1 MAEPR
6 YRYGGDSAIGAL
18 LLPERREIL
27 QEEQNQFIGYDDRG
41 QAIVQTLPAQYG
53 ESEVDFSY
61 SPIVRGA
68 RATGSFLNDIF
79 FGDANEQSEAA
90 GRAVSAVR
98 GVAGGLGDYASSQ
111 YEAGMAG
118 GTTYDPETRQITEFD
133 PTAVMVSGAP
143 AGIQAA
149 RNTPSNQVI
158 FGTMGS
164 KTANYTPDQ
173 RRVMDEL
180 ERQGM
185 DTENLFLHGTS
196 DDIRQPTSSRTGSR
210 DSGFIGK
217 GFYGATPEGSRISDS
232 YANTA
237 APRFRNEAGDYSEPN
252 VFPYITRRGNYRQ
265 YSLADKQALSKQAR
279 QDEFFGQ
286 DLAQKN
292 IDEGFIGAEVVDAD
306 GNIIERV
313 NYFPDTDTRSAL
325 NYDPT
330 DLYSGGGRKISNQP
344 EFIKSPETNASKSRE
359 TEIVM
364 SPTEFLDLS
373 DDLFERN
380 VSLDSERFIK
390 NQIEKGEPLE
400 TPFLNFDLDDKGVAT
415 VIGHEGR
422 HRARVLE
429 EMGIDEMPVRL
440 RSQGRNEIRWSE
452 QSDPNNYDRLDVPWP
467 KLLLPQNK
475 SSGSMVRFPVSDPL
489 SKPSPD
495 LEYEPVML
503 GDTLLYSGG
512 GRQGSAIAGG
522 SALRESFRIGDEGFD
537 PRFDNRAKE
546 QQRIADTELTY
557 EGSPI
562 VRPEV
567 SIFDYEGKPFRIT
580 MADRTKAGSRITGVE
595 GVDYD
600 LPVELQG
607 GQDFMFANP
616 AGREG
621 QVWAQDRGAT
631 SAFLN
636 SFMGL
641 DGKPIADEVLM
652 LPYRMAPSGGDFS
665 TMTGEVMVTHARN
678 AVSKRAKQQADKTIK
693 EFYPAWK
700 GIDNPES
707 IDQIR
712 EMTGDPRKSLLQV
725 MDRDLRN
732 EGGLGIGQARL
743 AVSDRAQYNAPDFN
757 LQNVGVANPYGDTRF
772 EVSGHRTYGQ
782 GLAGRPEG
790 ILREQDIN
798 VFELMPDLVSARGFD
813 SVDSLL
819 RADPA
824 TLAKEQYTLRRGTR
838 GGVITEDMLRDIE
851 SRRAQ

>member
-27 QEEQNQFIGYDDRG
+27 RDEQNQFIGYDDQG
-41 QAIVQTLPAQYG
+41 NAIVQTIPAEYG
-53 ESEVDFSY
+53 ESEVDISY

-68 RATGSFLNDIF
+68 KAAGLFLNDIF
-79 FGDANEQSEAA
+79 FGDANEQSQAA
-90 GRAVSAVR
+90 GRAVSAIR
-98 GVAGGLGDYASSQ
+98 GAVEGLGDYASGQ

-118 GTTYDPETRQITEFD
+118 GTTYDPATNQITEFD

-217 GFYGATPEGSRISDS
+217 GFYGATPEGSRIADS
-232 YANTA
+232 YAYTA

-252 VFPYITRRGNYRQ
+252 VFPYITRRGNYKQ

-325 NYDPT
+325 NYDTT
-330 DLYSGGGRKISNQP
+330 D
-344 EFIKSPETNASKSRE
+344 
-359 TEIVM
+359 
-364 SPTEFLDLS
+364 
-373 DDLFERN
+373 
-380 VSLDSERFIK
+380 
-390 NQIEKGEPLE
+390 
-400 TPFLNFDLDDKGVAT
+400 
-415 VIGHEGR
+415 
-422 HRARVLE
+422 
-429 EMGIDEMPVRL
+429 
-440 RSQGRNEIRWSE
+440 
-452 QSDPNNYDRLDVPWP
+452 
-467 KLLLPQNK
+467 
-475 SSGSMVRFPVSDPL
+475 
-489 SKPSPD
+489 
-495 LEYEPVML
+495 
-503 GDTLLYSGG
+503 LYSGG
-512 GRQGSAIAGG
+512 GRQGSVIAGG

-537 PRFDNRAKE
+537 PRFDNRSRE
-546 QQRIADTELTY
+546 QQRILDTELVY

-580 MADRTKAGSRITGVE
+580 MADRTKAGSRLTGVE

-636 SFMGL
+636 SFLGL
-641 DGKPIADEVLM
+641 DGKPIADEILM

-678 AVSKRAKQQADKTIK
+678 AVSKKAKRKADKTIK

-712 EMTGDPRKSLLQV
+712 EMTGDSRKSLLQV
-725 MDRDLRN
+725 MDRDLRD

-743 AVSDRAQYNAPDFN
+743 AVTDRAQYNAPDFN
-757 LQNVGVANPYGDTRF
+757 LQNVGIANPYGNSRF

-838 GGVITEDMLRDIE
+838 GGVITEEMLRDIE
-851 SRRAQ
+851 ARRAN

>member
-27 QEEQNQFIGYDDRG
+27 RDEQNQFIGYDDQG
-41 QAIVQTLPAQYG
+41 NAIVQTIPAEYG
-53 ESEVDFSY
+53 ESEVDISY

-68 RATGSFLNDIF
+68 KAAGLFLNDIF
-79 FGDANEQSEAA
+79 FGDANEQSQAA
-90 GRAVSAVR
+90 GRAVSAIR
-98 GVAGGLGDYASSQ
+98 GAIEGLGDYASGQ

-118 GTTYDPETRQITEFD
+118 GTIYDPETRQITEFD

-196 DDIRQPTSSRTGSR
+196 DDIRQPTSIKTSFR
-210 DSGFIGK
+210 DSGWLGE
-217 GFYGATPEGSRISDS
+217 GFYGATPEGSRISDY

-237 APRFRNEAGDYSEPN
+237 TPRFRNEAGDYSEPN
-252 VFPYITRRGNYRQ
+252 VFPYITRRGNYKQ
-265 YSLADKQALSKQAR
+265 YSLMDKAGMGIVAQMNPNYSKK
-279 QDEFFGQ
+279 
-286 DLAQKN
+286 LTQKN

-306 GNIIERV
+306 GNIVERV

-325 NYDPT
+325 NYDIT
-330 DLYSGGGRKISNQP
+330 D
-344 EFIKSPETNASKSRE
+344 
-359 TEIVM
+359 
-364 SPTEFLDLS
+364 
-373 DDLFERN
+373 
-380 VSLDSERFIK
+380 
-390 NQIEKGEPLE
+390 
-400 TPFLNFDLDDKGVAT
+400 
-415 VIGHEGR
+415 
-422 HRARVLE
+422 
-429 EMGIDEMPVRL
+429 
-440 RSQGRNEIRWSE
+440 
-452 QSDPNNYDRLDVPWP
+452 
-467 KLLLPQNK
+467 
-475 SSGSMVRFPVSDPL
+475 
-489 SKPSPD
+489 
-495 LEYEPVML
+495 
-503 GDTLLYSGG
+503 LYSGG
-512 GRQGSAIAGG
+512 GRQGSVIAGG

-537 PRFDNRAKE
+537 PRFDNRSRE
-546 QQRIADTELTY
+546 QQRILDTELVY

-580 MADRTKAGSRITGVE
+580 MADRTKAGSRLTGVE

-636 SFMGL
+636 SFLGL
-641 DGKPIADEVLM
+641 DGKPIADEILM

-678 AVSKRAKQQADKTIK
+678 AVSKKAKRKADKTIK

-725 MDRDLRN
+725 MDRDLRD

-743 AVSDRAQYNAPDFN
+743 AVTDRAQYNAPDFN
-757 LQNVGVANPYGDTRF
+757 LQNVGIANPYGNSRF

-838 GGVITEDMLRDIE
+838 GGVITEEMLRDIE
-851 SRRAQ
+851 ARRAQ

>member
-68 RATGSFLNDIF
+68 KATGSFLSDIF

-98 GVAGGLGDYASSQ
+98 GVVGGLGDYASSQ

-118 GTTYDPETRQITEFD
+118 GTIYDPETRQITEFD
-133 PTAVMVSGAP
+133 PALVMGGSGAGKSLP
-143 AGIQAA
+143 RSALDMSDAARMQRAQELGFDTERPLYHYTDKLENGGEFSRLAVSPDNVQTKLGRGIYTSPNNQYGDRYVRQQRELSGAYGENARAIPLYARGNLATDVDFDAAVRAARESLGIQGRRAPD
-149 RNTPSNQVI
+149 RETKLRLSNEV
-158 FGTMGS
+158 
-164 KTANYTPDQ
+164 
-173 RRVMDEL
+173 
-180 ERQGM
+180 
-185 DTENLFLHGTS
+185 
-196 DDIRQPTSSRTGSR
+196 
-210 DSGFIGK
+210 
-217 GFYGATPEGSRISDS
+217 
-232 YANTA
+232 
-237 APRFRNEAGDYSEPN
+237 RNEAQRLLKDQGFSGIQFMDEVMIFDPKDVRSVN
-252 VFPYITRRGNYRQ
+252 
-265 YSLADKQALSKQAR
+265 AR
-279 QDEFFGQ
+279 F
-286 DLAQKN
+286 
-292 IDEGFIGAEVVDAD
+292 
-306 GNIIERV
+306 
-313 NYFPDTDTRSAL
+313 
-325 NYDPT
+325 DP
-330 DLYSGGGRKISNQP
+330 Q
-344 EFIKSPETNASKSRE
+344 
-359 TEIVM
+359 M
-364 SPTEFLDLS
+364 SDS
-373 DDLFERN
+373 D
-380 VSLDSERFIK
+380 
-390 NQIEKGEPLE
+390 
-400 TPFLNFDLDDKGVAT
+400 
-415 VIGHEGR
+415 
-422 HRARVLE
+422 
-429 EMGIDEMPVRL
+429 M
-440 RSQGRNEIRWSE
+440 
-452 QSDPNNYDRLDVPWP
+452 
-467 KLLLPQNK
+467 
-475 SSGSMVRFPVSDPL
+475 
-489 SKPSPD
+489 
-495 LEYEPVML
+495 
-503 GDTLLYSGG
+503 LLYSGG
-512 GRQGSAIAGG
+512 GRQGAAIAGG

-537 PRFDNRAKE
+537 PRFDNRARE
-546 QQRIADTELTY
+546 QQRISDTELTY

-580 MADRTKAGSRITGVE
+580 MADRTKAGSRLTGVE

-678 AVSKRAKQQADKTIK
+678 AVSKKAKRQADKTIK

-725 MDRDLRN
+725 MDRDLRD

-757 LQNVGVANPYGDTRF
+757 LQNVGVANPYGDSRF

-838 GGVITEDMLRDIE
+838 GGVITEEMLRDIE
-851 SRRAQ
+851 ARRAN

>member
-27 QEEQNQFIGYDDRG
+27 RDEQNQFIGYDDQG
-41 QAIVQTLPAQYG
+41 NAIVQTIPAEYG
-53 ESEVDFSY
+53 ESEVDISY

-68 RATGSFLNDIF
+68 KAAGSFLNDIF
-79 FGDANEQSEAA
+79 FGDANEQSQAA
-90 GRAVSAVR
+90 GRAVSAIR
-98 GVAGGLGDYASSQ
+98 GAVEGLGDYASGQ

-118 GTTYDPETRQITEFD
+118 GTTYDPATNQITEFD

-173 RRVMDEL
+173 RRAMDEL

-217 GFYGATPEGSRISDS
+217 GFYGATPEGSRIADS
-232 YANTA
+232 YAYTA

-252 VFPYITRRGNYRQ
+252 VFPYITRRGNYKQ

-325 NYDPT
+325 NYDTT
-330 DLYSGGGRKISNQP
+330 D
-344 EFIKSPETNASKSRE
+344 
-359 TEIVM
+359 
-364 SPTEFLDLS
+364 
-373 DDLFERN
+373 
-380 VSLDSERFIK
+380 
-390 NQIEKGEPLE
+390 
-400 TPFLNFDLDDKGVAT
+400 
-415 VIGHEGR
+415 
-422 HRARVLE
+422 
-429 EMGIDEMPVRL
+429 
-440 RSQGRNEIRWSE
+440 
-452 QSDPNNYDRLDVPWP
+452 
-467 KLLLPQNK
+467 
-475 SSGSMVRFPVSDPL
+475 
-489 SKPSPD
+489 
-495 LEYEPVML
+495 
-503 GDTLLYSGG
+503 LYSGG
-512 GRQGSAIAGG
+512 GRQGSVIAGG

-537 PRFDNRAKE
+537 PRFDNRSRE
-546 QQRIADTELTY
+546 QQRILDTELVY

-580 MADRTKAGSRITGVE
+580 MADRTKAGSRLTGVE

-636 SFMGL
+636 SFLGL
-641 DGKPIADEVLM
+641 DGKPIADEILM

-678 AVSKRAKQQADKTIK
+678 AVSKKAKRKADKTIK

-712 EMTGDPRKSLLQV
+712 EMTGDSRKSLLQV
-725 MDRDLRN
+725 MDRDLRD

-743 AVSDRAQYNAPDFN
+743 AVTDRAQYNAPDFN
-757 LQNVGVANPYGDTRF
+757 LQNVGIANPYGNSRF

-851 SRRAQ
+851 ARRAQ

>member
-53 ESEVDFSY
+53 KSEVDLSY
-61 SPIVRGA
+61 SPIARGA
-68 RATGSFLNDIF
+68 DKTLSFLRDVF
-79 FGDANEQSEAA
+79 SGDPERVGSAA
-90 GRAVSAVR
+90 DRAETAIR
-98 GVAGGLGDYASSQ
+98 GIMGGLTDYASSQ

-118 GTTYDPETRQITEFD
+118 GTIYDPETRQITEFD

-173 RRVMDEL
+173 RRAMDEL

-196 DDIRQPTSSRTGSR
+196 DDVRQPTSSRTGSR
-210 DSGFIGK
+210 DSGFIGR

-232 YANTA
+232 YAYTA

-252 VFPYITRRGNYRQ
+252 VFPYITRRGNYKQ

-325 NYDPT
+325 NYDT
-330 DLYSGGGRKISNQP
+330 
-344 EFIKSPETNASKSRE
+344 T
-359 TEIVM
+359 T
-364 SPTEFLDLS
+364 
-373 DDLFERN
+373 
-380 VSLDSERFIK
+380 
-390 NQIEKGEPLE
+390 
-400 TPFLNFDLDDKGVAT
+400 
-415 VIGHEGR
+415 
-422 HRARVLE
+422 
-429 EMGIDEMPVRL
+429 
-440 RSQGRNEIRWSE
+440 
-452 QSDPNNYDRLDVPWP
+452 
-467 KLLLPQNK
+467 
-475 SSGSMVRFPVSDPL
+475 
-489 SKPSPD
+489 
-495 LEYEPVML
+495 
-503 GDTLLYSGG
+503 LYSGG
-512 GRQGSAIAGG
+512 GRQGTAIAGG

-537 PRFDNRAKE
+537 PRFDSRAKE
-546 QQRIADTELTY
+546 QQRILDTELTY

-757 LQNVGVANPYGDTRF
+757 LQNVGVANPYGDSRF

-838 GGVITEDMLRDIE
+838 GGVITEDILRDIE
-851 SRRAQ
+851 ARRAN

>member
-18 LLPERREIL
+18 LLPARREIL
-27 QEEQNQFIGYDDRG
+27 RDEQNQFIGYDDQG
-41 QAIVQTLPAQYG
+41 NAIIQTIPAKYG
-53 ESEVDFSY
+53 ESEVDISY

-68 RATGSFLNDIF
+68 KATGSFLNDIF
-79 FGDANEQSEAA
+79 FGDANEQSQAA
-90 GRAVSAVR
+90 GRAVSAIR
-98 GVAGGLGDYASSQ
+98 GAIEGLGDYASGQ

-118 GTTYDPETRQITEFD
+118 GTIYDPETRQITEFD

-185 DTENLFLHGTS
+185 DTKNLFLHGTS
-196 DDIRQPTSSRTGSR
+196 DDIRQPTSIKTSFR
-210 DSGFIGK
+210 DSGWLGE
-217 GFYGATPEGSRISDS
+217 GFYGATPEGSRISDY

-237 APRFRNEAGDYSEPN
+237 TPRFRNEAGDYSEPN
-252 VFPYITRRGNYRQ
+252 VFPYITRRGNYKQ
-265 YSLADKQALSKQAR
+265 YSLMDKAGMGIVAQMNPNYSKK
-279 QDEFFGQ
+279 
-286 DLAQKN
+286 LTQKN

-306 GNIIERV
+306 GNIVERV

-325 NYDPT
+325 NYDIT
-330 DLYSGGGRKISNQP
+330 D
-344 EFIKSPETNASKSRE
+344 
-359 TEIVM
+359 
-364 SPTEFLDLS
+364 
-373 DDLFERN
+373 
-380 VSLDSERFIK
+380 
-390 NQIEKGEPLE
+390 
-400 TPFLNFDLDDKGVAT
+400 
-415 VIGHEGR
+415 
-422 HRARVLE
+422 
-429 EMGIDEMPVRL
+429 
-440 RSQGRNEIRWSE
+440 
-452 QSDPNNYDRLDVPWP
+452 
-467 KLLLPQNK
+467 
-475 SSGSMVRFPVSDPL
+475 
-489 SKPSPD
+489 
-495 LEYEPVML
+495 
-503 GDTLLYSGG
+503 LYSGG
-512 GRQGSAIAGG
+512 GRQGSVIAGG

-537 PRFDNRAKE
+537 PRFDDRSRE
-546 QQRIADTELTY
+546 QQRILDTELVY

-580 MADRTKAGSRITGVE
+580 MADRTKAGSRLTGVE

-636 SFMGL
+636 SFLGL
-641 DGKPIADEVLM
+641 DGKPIADEILM

-678 AVSKRAKQQADKTIK
+678 AVSKKAKRKADKTIK

-712 EMTGDPRKSLLQV
+712 EMTGDLRKSLLQV
-725 MDRDLRN
+725 MDRDLRD

-743 AVSDRAQYNAPDFN
+743 AVTDRAQYNAPDFN
-757 LQNVGVANPYGDTRF
+757 LQNVGIANPYGNSRF

-838 GGVITEDMLRDIE
+838 GGVITEEMLRDIE
-851 SRRAQ
+851 ARRAQ

>member
-68 RATGSFLNDIF
+68 KATGSFLSDIF

-98 GVAGGLGDYASSQ
+98 GVVGGLGDYASSQ

-118 GTTYDPETRQITEFD
+118 GTIYDPETRQITEFD
-133 PTAVMVSGAP
+133 PALVMGGSGAGKSLP
-143 AGIQAA
+143 RSALDMSDAARMQRAQELGFDTERPLYHYTDKLENGGEFSRLAVSPDNVQTKLGRGIYTSPNNQYGDRYVRQQRELSGAYGENARAIPLYARGNLATDVDFDAAVRAARESLGIQGRRAPD
-149 RNTPSNQVI
+149 RETKLRLSNEV
-158 FGTMGS
+158 
-164 KTANYTPDQ
+164 
-173 RRVMDEL
+173 
-180 ERQGM
+180 
-185 DTENLFLHGTS
+185 
-196 DDIRQPTSSRTGSR
+196 
-210 DSGFIGK
+210 
-217 GFYGATPEGSRISDS
+217 
-232 YANTA
+232 
-237 APRFRNEAGDYSEPN
+237 RNEAQRLLKDQGFSGIQFMDEVMIFGPKDVRSVN
-252 VFPYITRRGNYRQ
+252 
-265 YSLADKQALSKQAR
+265 AR
-279 QDEFFGQ
+279 F
-286 DLAQKN
+286 
-292 IDEGFIGAEVVDAD
+292 
-306 GNIIERV
+306 
-313 NYFPDTDTRSAL
+313 
-325 NYDPT
+325 DP
-330 DLYSGGGRKISNQP
+330 Q
-344 EFIKSPETNASKSRE
+344 
-359 TEIVM
+359 M
-364 SPTEFLDLS
+364 SDS
-373 DDLFERN
+373 D
-380 VSLDSERFIK
+380 
-390 NQIEKGEPLE
+390 
-400 TPFLNFDLDDKGVAT
+400 
-415 VIGHEGR
+415 
-422 HRARVLE
+422 
-429 EMGIDEMPVRL
+429 M
-440 RSQGRNEIRWSE
+440 
-452 QSDPNNYDRLDVPWP
+452 
-467 KLLLPQNK
+467 
-475 SSGSMVRFPVSDPL
+475 
-489 SKPSPD
+489 
-495 LEYEPVML
+495 
-503 GDTLLYSGG
+503 LLYSGG
-512 GRQGSAIAGG
+512 GRQGTAIAGG

-537 PRFDNRAKE
+537 PRFDNRARE
-546 QQRIADTELTY
+546 QQRISDTELTY

-580 MADRTKAGSRITGVE
+580 MADRTKAGSRLTGVE

-678 AVSKRAKQQADKTIK
+678 AVSKKAKRQADKTIK

-725 MDRDLRN
+725 MDRDLRD

-757 LQNVGVANPYGDTRF
+757 LQNVGVANPYGDSRF

-838 GGVITEDMLRDIE
+838 GGVITEEMLRDIE
-851 SRRAQ
+851 ARRAN

>member
-68 RATGSFLNDIF
+68 KATGSFLSDIF

-98 GVAGGLGDYASSQ
+98 GVVGGLGDYASSQ

-118 GTTYDPETRQITEFD
+118 GTIYDPETRQITEFD
-133 PTAVMVSGAP
+133 PALVMGGSGAGKSLP
-143 AGIQAA
+143 RSALDMSDAARMQRAQELGFDTERPLYHYTDKLENGGEFSRLAVSPDNVQTKLGRGIYTSPNNQYGDRYVRQQRELSGAYGENARAIPLYARGNLATDVDFDAAVRAARESLGIQGRRAPD
-149 RNTPSNQVI
+149 RETKLRLSNEV
-158 FGTMGS
+158 
-164 KTANYTPDQ
+164 
-173 RRVMDEL
+173 
-180 ERQGM
+180 
-185 DTENLFLHGTS
+185 
-196 DDIRQPTSSRTGSR
+196 
-210 DSGFIGK
+210 
-217 GFYGATPEGSRISDS
+217 
-232 YANTA
+232 
-237 APRFRNEAGDYSEPN
+237 RNEAQRLLKDQGFSGIQFMDEVMIFGPKDVRSVN
-252 VFPYITRRGNYRQ
+252 
-265 YSLADKQALSKQAR
+265 AR
-279 QDEFFGQ
+279 F
-286 DLAQKN
+286 
-292 IDEGFIGAEVVDAD
+292 
-306 GNIIERV
+306 
-313 NYFPDTDTRSAL
+313 
-325 NYDPT
+325 DP
-330 DLYSGGGRKISNQP
+330 Q
-344 EFIKSPETNASKSRE
+344 
-359 TEIVM
+359 M
-364 SPTEFLDLS
+364 SDS
-373 DDLFERN
+373 D
-380 VSLDSERFIK
+380 
-390 NQIEKGEPLE
+390 
-400 TPFLNFDLDDKGVAT
+400 
-415 VIGHEGR
+415 
-422 HRARVLE
+422 
-429 EMGIDEMPVRL
+429 M
-440 RSQGRNEIRWSE
+440 
-452 QSDPNNYDRLDVPWP
+452 
-467 KLLLPQNK
+467 
-475 SSGSMVRFPVSDPL
+475 
-489 SKPSPD
+489 
-495 LEYEPVML
+495 
-503 GDTLLYSGG
+503 LLYSGG
-512 GRQGSAIAGG
+512 GRQGAAIAGG

-537 PRFDNRAKE
+537 PRFDNRARE
-546 QQRIADTELTY
+546 QQRISDTELTY

-580 MADRTKAGSRITGVE
+580 MADRTKAGSRLTGVE

-678 AVSKRAKQQADKTIK
+678 AVSKKAKRQADKTIK

-725 MDRDLRN
+725 MDRDLRD

-757 LQNVGVANPYGDTRF
+757 LQNVGVANPYGDSRF

-838 GGVITEDMLRDIE
+838 GGVITEEMLRDIE
-851 SRRAQ
+851 ARRAN

>member
-1 MAEPR
+1 MAERRPSAGSSAINQMAEKN
-6 YRYGGDSAIGAL
+6 YKYGGDSTLGGL
-18 LLPERREIL
+18 LLPFRREIL
-27 QEEQNQFIGYDDRG
+27 SEEESQIVDFDDSG
-41 QAIVQTLPAQYG
+41 QAIVETIPAQYG
-53 ESEVDFSY
+53 ETEIDSSY
-61 SPIVRGA
+61 SPAFRGA
-68 RATGSFLNDIF
+68 RSAGSFLNDIF
-79 FGDANEQSEAA
+79 FGDANEQSQAA
-90 GRAVSAVR
+90 GKAVSAIR
-98 GVAGGLGDYASSQ
+98 GVVKAVPQMIDEQMRAAGSDGRY
-111 YEAGMAG
+111 
-118 GTTYDPETRQITEFD
+118 YDPETRRIVEFD
-133 PTAVMVSGAP
+133 PTLVMGGSGAGMK
-143 AGIQAA
+143 AV

-158 FGTMGS
+158 LGTMGS

-173 RRVMDEL
+173 RKSMDEL

-196 DDIRQPTSSRTGSR
+196 DDIRQPTSSKTGAR
-210 DSGFIGK
+210 DSGFIGE
-217 GFYGATPEGSRISDS
+217 GFYGATPEGSRISDF

-237 APRFRNEAGDYSEPN
+237 APRFRNEAGDYSDPN
-252 VFPYITRRGNYRQ
+252 VFPYITRRGNYKQ
-265 YSLADKQALSKQAR
+265 YSLMDKAGMGIVAQKNPEYSQNLT
-279 QDEFFGQ
+279 
-286 DLAQKN
+286 QKN
-292 IDEGFIGAEVVDAD
+292 IDEGFIGAEVIDAD
-306 GNIIERV
+306 GSIIERV

-325 NYDPT
+325 NYDTT
-330 DLYSGGGRKISNQP
+330 D
-344 EFIKSPETNASKSRE
+344 
-359 TEIVM
+359 
-364 SPTEFLDLS
+364 
-373 DDLFERN
+373 
-380 VSLDSERFIK
+380 
-390 NQIEKGEPLE
+390 
-400 TPFLNFDLDDKGVAT
+400 
-415 VIGHEGR
+415 
-422 HRARVLE
+422 
-429 EMGIDEMPVRL
+429 
-440 RSQGRNEIRWSE
+440 
-452 QSDPNNYDRLDVPWP
+452 
-467 KLLLPQNK
+467 
-475 SSGSMVRFPVSDPL
+475 
-489 SKPSPD
+489 
-495 LEYEPVML
+495 
-503 GDTLLYSGG
+503 LYSGG

-522 SALRESFRIGDEGFD
+522 SALRETFRIGDEGFD
-537 PRFDNRAKE
+537 PRFDSRAKE
-546 QQRIADTELTY
+546 QQRISDTELTY

-562 VRPEV
+562 ARPEV

-580 MADRTKAGSRITGVE
+580 MADRTKAGSRITGAE
-595 GVDYD
+595 GVNYD

-607 GQDFMFANP
+607 GQDFMFSNP

-678 AVSKRAKQQADKTIK
+678 AVSRKAKSQADKTIK
-693 EFYPAWK
+693 EFYPTWK

-757 LQNVGVANPYGDTRF
+757 LQNVGIANPYGDSRF

-819 RADPA
+819 RADPS

-838 GGVITEDMLRDIE
+838 GGVITEEMLKDIQA
-851 SRRAQ
+851 RRAN

>member
-68 RATGSFLNDIF
+68 KATGSFLSDIF

-98 GVAGGLGDYASSQ
+98 GVVGGLGDYASSQ

-118 GTTYDPETRQITEFD
+118 GTIYDPETRQITEFD
-133 PTAVMVSGAP
+133 PALVMGGSGAGKSLP
-143 AGIQAA
+143 RSALDMSDAARMQRAQELGFDTERPLYHYTDKLEDGNEFSRLAVSPDNVQTKLGRGIYTSPDNQYGDRYVRQQRELSGAYGENARAIPLYARGNLATDVDFDDAVRAARESLGIQGL
-149 RNTPSNQVI
+149 RVPDRETKLRLSNEV
-158 FGTMGS
+158 
-164 KTANYTPDQ
+164 
-173 RRVMDEL
+173 
-180 ERQGM
+180 
-185 DTENLFLHGTS
+185 
-196 DDIRQPTSSRTGSR
+196 
-210 DSGFIGK
+210 
-217 GFYGATPEGSRISDS
+217 
-232 YANTA
+232 
-237 APRFRNEAGDYSEPN
+237 RNEAQ
-252 VFPYITRRGNYRQ
+252 R
-265 YSLADKQALSKQAR
+265 LL
-279 QDEFFGQ
+279 
-286 DLAQKN
+286 
-292 IDEGFIGAEVVDAD
+292 
-306 GNIIERV
+306 
-313 NYFPDTDTRSAL
+313 
-325 NYDPT
+325 
-330 DLYSGGGRKISNQP
+330 
-344 EFIKSPETNASKSRE
+344 
-359 TEIVM
+359 
-364 SPTEFLDLS
+364 
-373 DDLFERN
+373 
-380 VSLDSERFIK
+380 K
-390 NQIEKGEPLE
+390 NQGFSGIQFMDEVMI
-400 TPFLNFDLDDKGVAT
+400 FDPKDVRS
-415 VIGHEGR
+415 VN
-422 HRARVLE
+422 ARFDPA
-429 EMGIDEMPVRL
+429 M
-440 RSQGRNEIRWSE
+440 
-452 QSDPNNYDRLDVPWP
+452 SD
-467 KLLLPQNK
+467 
-475 SSGSMVRFPVSDPL
+475 SD
-489 SKPSPD
+489 
-495 LEYEPVML
+495 M
-503 GDTLLYSGG
+503 LLYSGG
-512 GRQGSAIAGG
+512 GRQGTAIAGG

-537 PRFDNRAKE
+537 PRFDSRAKE
-546 QQRIADTELTY
+546 QQRILNTELTY

-678 AVSKRAKQQADKTIK
+678 AVSKKAKQQADKTIK

-757 LQNVGVANPYGDTRF
+757 LQNIGIANPYGDSRF

-851 SRRAQ
+851 ARRAN

>member
-18 LLPERREIL
+18 LLPARREIL
-27 QEEQNQFIGYDDRG
+27 RDEQNQFIGYDDQG
-41 QAIVQTLPAQYG
+41 NAIIQTIPAKYG
-53 ESEVDFSY
+53 ESEVDISY

-68 RATGSFLNDIF
+68 KATGSFLNDIF
-79 FGDANEQSEAA
+79 FGDANEQSQAA
-90 GRAVSAVR
+90 GRAVSAIR
-98 GVAGGLGDYASSQ
+98 GAVEGLGDYASSQ

-118 GTTYDPETRQITEFD
+118 GTIYDPETRQITEFD

-185 DTENLFLHGTS
+185 DTKNLFLHGTS
-196 DDIRQPTSSRTGSR
+196 DDIRQPTSIKTSFR
-210 DSGFIGK
+210 DSGWLGE
-217 GFYGATPEGSRISDS
+217 GFYGATPEGSRISDY

-237 APRFRNEAGDYSEPN
+237 TPRFRNEAGDYSEPN
-252 VFPYITRRGNYRQ
+252 VFPYITRRGNYKQ
-265 YSLADKQALSKQAR
+265 YSLMDKAGMGIVAQMNPNYSKK
-279 QDEFFGQ
+279 
-286 DLAQKN
+286 LTQKN

-306 GNIIERV
+306 GNIVERV

-325 NYDPT
+325 NYDIT
-330 DLYSGGGRKISNQP
+330 D
-344 EFIKSPETNASKSRE
+344 
-359 TEIVM
+359 
-364 SPTEFLDLS
+364 
-373 DDLFERN
+373 
-380 VSLDSERFIK
+380 
-390 NQIEKGEPLE
+390 
-400 TPFLNFDLDDKGVAT
+400 
-415 VIGHEGR
+415 
-422 HRARVLE
+422 
-429 EMGIDEMPVRL
+429 
-440 RSQGRNEIRWSE
+440 
-452 QSDPNNYDRLDVPWP
+452 
-467 KLLLPQNK
+467 
-475 SSGSMVRFPVSDPL
+475 
-489 SKPSPD
+489 
-495 LEYEPVML
+495 
-503 GDTLLYSGG
+503 LYSGG
-512 GRQGSAIAGG
+512 GRQGSVIAGG

-537 PRFDNRAKE
+537 PRFDDRSRE
-546 QQRIADTELTY
+546 QQRILDTELVY

-580 MADRTKAGSRITGVE
+580 MADRTKAGSRLTGVE

-636 SFMGL
+636 SFLGL
-641 DGKPIADEVLM
+641 DGKPIADEILM

-678 AVSKRAKQQADKTIK
+678 AVSKKEKRKADKTIK

-725 MDRDLRN
+725 MDRDLRD

-743 AVSDRAQYNAPDFN
+743 AVTDRAQYNAPDFN
-757 LQNVGVANPYGDTRF
+757 LQNVGIANPYGNSRF

-838 GGVITEDMLRDIE
+838 GGVITEEMLRDIE
-851 SRRAQ
+851 ARRAQ

>member
-27 QEEQNQFIGYDDRG
+27 RDEQNQFIGYDDQG
-41 QAIVQTLPAQYG
+41 NAIVQTIPAEYG
-53 ESEVDFSY
+53 ESEVDLSY
-61 SPIVRGA
+61 SPIARGA
-68 RATGSFLNDIF
+68 DKTLSFLRDVF
-79 FGDANEQSEAA
+79 SGDPERVGSAA
-90 GRAVSAVR
+90 DRAETAIR
-98 GVAGGLGDYASSQ
+98 GVMGGLKDYASSQ

-118 GTTYDPETRQITEFD
+118 GTIYDPETRQITEFD

-217 GFYGATPEGSRISDS
+217 GFYGATPEGSRISDF

-252 VFPYITRRGNYRQ
+252 VFPYITRRGNYKQ

-286 DLAQKN
+286 DLAKKN

-306 GNIIERV
+306 GNIVERV

-325 NYDPT
+325 NYDT
-330 DLYSGGGRKISNQP
+330 
-344 EFIKSPETNASKSRE
+344 T
-359 TEIVM
+359 T
-364 SPTEFLDLS
+364 
-373 DDLFERN
+373 
-380 VSLDSERFIK
+380 
-390 NQIEKGEPLE
+390 
-400 TPFLNFDLDDKGVAT
+400 
-415 VIGHEGR
+415 
-422 HRARVLE
+422 
-429 EMGIDEMPVRL
+429 
-440 RSQGRNEIRWSE
+440 
-452 QSDPNNYDRLDVPWP
+452 
-467 KLLLPQNK
+467 
-475 SSGSMVRFPVSDPL
+475 
-489 SKPSPD
+489 
-495 LEYEPVML
+495 
-503 GDTLLYSGG
+503 LYSGG
-512 GRQGSAIAGG
+512 GRQGTAIAGG

-537 PRFDNRAKE
+537 SRFDSRAKE
-546 QQRIADTELTY
+546 QQRILDTELTY

-580 MADRTKAGSRITGVE
+580 MADRTKAGSRLTGVE

-678 AVSKRAKQQADKTIK
+678 AVSKKAKRQADKTIR

-725 MDRDLRN
+725 MDRDLRD

-743 AVSDRAQYNAPDFN
+743 AVTDRAQYNAPDFN
-757 LQNVGVANPYGDTRF
+757 LQNVGVANPYGDSRF

-838 GGVITEDMLRDIE
+838 GGVITEEMLRDIE
-851 SRRAQ
+851 ARRAN

>member
-27 QEEQNQFIGYDDRG
+27 RDEQNQFIGYDDQG
-41 QAIVQTLPAQYG
+41 NAIVQTIPAEYG
-53 ESEVDFSY
+53 ESEVDISY

-68 RATGSFLNDIF
+68 KAAGSFLNDIF
-79 FGDANEQSEAA
+79 FGDANEQSQAA
-90 GRAVSAVR
+90 GRAVSAIR
-98 GVAGGLGDYASSQ
+98 GAVEGLGDYASSQ

-118 GTTYDPETRQITEFD
+118 GTIYDPETRQITEFD

-185 DTENLFLHGTS
+185 DTKNLFLHGTS
-196 DDIRQPTSSRTGSR
+196 DDIRQPTSIKTSYR
-210 DSGFIGK
+210 DSGWLGE
-217 GFYGATPEGSRISDS
+217 GFYGATPEGSRISDY

-237 APRFRNEAGDYSEPN
+237 TPRFRNEAGDYSEPN
-252 VFPYITRRGNYRQ
+252 VFPYITRRGNYKQ
-265 YSLADKQALSKQAR
+265 YSLMDKAGMGIVAQMNPNYSKK
-279 QDEFFGQ
+279 
-286 DLAQKN
+286 LTQKN

-306 GNIIERV
+306 GSIVERV

-325 NYDPT
+325 NYDIT
-330 DLYSGGGRKISNQP
+330 D
-344 EFIKSPETNASKSRE
+344 
-359 TEIVM
+359 
-364 SPTEFLDLS
+364 
-373 DDLFERN
+373 
-380 VSLDSERFIK
+380 
-390 NQIEKGEPLE
+390 
-400 TPFLNFDLDDKGVAT
+400 
-415 VIGHEGR
+415 
-422 HRARVLE
+422 
-429 EMGIDEMPVRL
+429 
-440 RSQGRNEIRWSE
+440 
-452 QSDPNNYDRLDVPWP
+452 
-467 KLLLPQNK
+467 
-475 SSGSMVRFPVSDPL
+475 
-489 SKPSPD
+489 
-495 LEYEPVML
+495 
-503 GDTLLYSGG
+503 LYSGG
-512 GRQGSAIAGG
+512 GRQGSVIAGG

-537 PRFDNRAKE
+537 PRFDNRSRE
-546 QQRIADTELTY
+546 QQRILDTELVY

-580 MADRTKAGSRITGVE
+580 MADRTKAGSRLTGVE

-636 SFMGL
+636 SFLGL
-641 DGKPIADEVLM
+641 DGKPIADEILM

-678 AVSKRAKQQADKTIK
+678 AVSKKAKRKADKTIK

-712 EMTGDPRKSLLQV
+712 EMTGDSRKSLLQV
-725 MDRDLRN
+725 MDRDLRD

-743 AVSDRAQYNAPDFN
+743 AVTDRAQYNAPDFN
-757 LQNVGVANPYGDTRF
+757 LQNVGIANPYGNSRF

-851 SRRAQ
+851 ARRAQ

>member
-27 QEEQNQFIGYDDRG
+27 RDEQNQFIGYDDQG
-41 QAIVQTLPAQYG
+41 NAIVQTIPAEYG
-53 ESEVDFSY
+53 ESEVDISY

-68 RATGSFLNDIF
+68 KAAGSFLNDIF
-79 FGDANEQSEAA
+79 FGDANEQSQAA
-90 GRAVSAVR
+90 GRAVSAIR
-98 GVAGGLGDYASSQ
+98 GAVEGLGDYASGQ

-118 GTTYDPETRQITEFD
+118 GTTYDPATNQITEFD

-173 RRVMDEL
+173 RRAMDEL

-217 GFYGATPEGSRISDS
+217 GFYGATPEGSRIADS
-232 YANTA
+232 YAYTA

-252 VFPYITRRGNYRQ
+252 VFPYITRRGNYKQ

-325 NYDPT
+325 NYDTT
-330 DLYSGGGRKISNQP
+330 D
-344 EFIKSPETNASKSRE
+344 
-359 TEIVM
+359 
-364 SPTEFLDLS
+364 
-373 DDLFERN
+373 
-380 VSLDSERFIK
+380 
-390 NQIEKGEPLE
+390 
-400 TPFLNFDLDDKGVAT
+400 
-415 VIGHEGR
+415 
-422 HRARVLE
+422 
-429 EMGIDEMPVRL
+429 
-440 RSQGRNEIRWSE
+440 
-452 QSDPNNYDRLDVPWP
+452 
-467 KLLLPQNK
+467 
-475 SSGSMVRFPVSDPL
+475 
-489 SKPSPD
+489 
-495 LEYEPVML
+495 
-503 GDTLLYSGG
+503 LYSGG
-512 GRQGSAIAGG
+512 GRQGSVIAGG

-537 PRFDNRAKE
+537 PRFDNRSRE
-546 QQRIADTELTY
+546 QQRILDTELVY

-580 MADRTKAGSRITGVE
+580 MADRTKAGSRLTGVE

-636 SFMGL
+636 SFLGL
-641 DGKPIADEVLM
+641 DGKPIADEILM

-678 AVSKRAKQQADKTIK
+678 AVSKKAKRKADKTIK

-725 MDRDLRN
+725 MDRDLRD

-743 AVSDRAQYNAPDFN
+743 AVTDRAQYNAPDFN
-757 LQNVGVANPYGDTRF
+757 LQNVGIANPYGNSRF

-838 GGVITEDMLRDIE
+838 GGVITEEMLRDIE
-851 SRRAQ
+851 ARRAN

>member
-1 MAEPR
+1 MAERRPSAGSSALNEALKNLASERYSLQGRTQVAPR
-6 YRYGGDSAIGAL
+6 VQTVQPSRPSFRSALSNIMRDAIDATGIEGGYRRGLLNAASGVDSAI
-18 LLPERREIL
+18 
-27 QEEQNQFIGYDDRG
+27 
-41 QAIVQTLPAQYG
+41 
-53 ESEVDFSY
+53 DFA
-61 SPIVRGA
+61 PIV
-68 RATGSFLNDIF
+68 
-79 FGDANEQSEAA
+79 GDALGLEDAA
-90 GRAVSAVR
+90 KSYNQ
-98 GVAGGLGDYASSQ
+98 GD
-111 YEAGMAG
+111 
-118 GTTYDPETRQITEFD
+118 
-133 PTAVMVSGAP
+133 MV
-143 AGIQAA
+143 
-149 RNTPSNQVI
+149 
-158 FGTMGS
+158 
-164 KTANYTPDQ
+164 
-173 RRVMDEL
+173 
-180 ERQGM
+180 
-185 DTENLFLHGTS
+185 GTS
-196 DDIRQPTSSRTGSR
+196 INMMGVVPI
-210 DSGFIGK
+210 IG
-217 GFYGATPEGSRISDS
+217 D
-232 YANTA
+232 
-237 APRFRNEAGDYSEPN
+237 AG
-252 VFPYITRRGNYRQ
+252 V
-265 YSLADKQALSKQAR
+265 KLSKRA
-279 QDEFFGQ
+279 
-286 DLAQKN
+286 
-292 IDEGFIGAEVVDAD
+292 
-306 GNIIERV
+306 
-313 NYFPDTDTRSAL
+313 RSAL
-325 NYDPT
+325 RVRPPSDNITNVRNANFQYPKTIGDET
-330 DLYSGGGRKISNQP
+330 VNINSITGNLRVDQQEQNRINRLADQIS
-344 EFIKSPETNASKSRE
+344 SPEGYISRI
-359 TEIVM
+359 IV
-364 SPTEFLDLS
+364 DQNN
-373 DDLFERN
+373 N
-380 VSLDSERFIK
+380 V
-390 NQIEKGEPLE
+390 IEGQHRLE
-400 TPFLNFDLDDKGVAT
+400 ALRQLGVKE
-415 VIGHEGR
+415 VPVYKI
-422 HRARVLE
+422 E
-429 EMGIDEMPVRL
+429 ELADTMPVRKMEEAINTVGNIHSDHVNQIMQYAL
-440 RSQGRNEIRWSE
+440 DNIAEEGVQGARNFDFGNF
-452 QSDPNNYDRLDVPWP
+452 QKYYDAALNAVED
-467 KLLLPQNK
+467 
-475 SSGSMVRFPVSDPL
+475 GAID
-489 SKPSPD
+489 
-495 LEYEPVML
+495 
-503 GDTLLYSGG
+503 LYSGG

-522 SALRESFRIGDEGFD
+522 SALRETFRIGDEGFD
-537 PRFDNRAKE
+537 PRFDSRAKE
-546 QQRIADTELTY
+546 QQRILDTELTY

-580 MADRTKAGSRITGVE
+580 MADRTKAGSRLTGVE

-678 AVSKRAKQQADKTIK
+678 AVSKKAKRKADKTIK

-725 MDRDLRN
+725 MDRDLRD

-757 LQNVGVANPYGDTRF
+757 LQNVGVANPYGDSRF

-838 GGVITEDMLRDIE
+838 GGVITEEMLRDIE
-851 SRRAQ
+851 ARRAN

>member
-68 RATGSFLNDIF
+68 KATGSFLNDIF

-98 GVAGGLGDYASSQ
+98 GVVGGLGDYASSQ

-118 GTTYDPETRQITEFD
+118 GTIYDPETRQITEFD

-173 RRVMDEL
+173 RRVMDKL

-217 GFYGATPEGSRISDS
+217 GFYGATPEGSRISDF

-252 VFPYITRRGNYRQ
+252 VFPYITKRGNYKQ
-265 YSLADKQALSKQAR
+265 YSLMDKAGMGIVAQRNPEYSQNLT
-279 QDEFFGQ
+279 
-286 DLAQKN
+286 QKN

-306 GNIIERV
+306 GSIIERV

-325 NYDPT
+325 NYDTT
-330 DLYSGGGRKISNQP
+330 DLYSGGGR
-344 EFIKSPETNASKSRE
+344 
-359 TEIVM
+359 
-364 SPTEFLDLS
+364 
-373 DDLFERN
+373 
-380 VSLDSERFIK
+380 
-390 NQIEKGEPLE
+390 
-400 TPFLNFDLDDKGVAT
+400 
-415 VIGHEGR
+415 
-422 HRARVLE
+422 
-429 EMGIDEMPVRL
+429 
-440 RSQGRNEIRWSE
+440 QG
-452 QSDPNNYDRLDVPWP
+452 
-467 KLLLPQNK
+467 
-475 SSGSMVRFPVSDPL
+475 
-489 SKPSPD
+489 
-495 LEYEPVML
+495 
-503 GDTLLYSGG
+503 T
-512 GRQGSAIAGG
+512 AIAGG

-537 PRFDNRAKE
+537 SRFDSRAKE
-546 QQRIADTELTY
+546 QQRILDTELTY

-693 EFYPAWK
+693 EFYPTWK

-707 IDQIR
+707 IDQIK

-757 LQNVGVANPYGDTRF
+757 LQNVGIANPYGDSRF

-838 GGVITEDMLRDIE
+838 GGVITEEMLRDIE
-851 SRRAQ
+851 ARRAN

>member
-27 QEEQNQFIGYDDRG
+27 RDEQNQFIGYDDQG
-41 QAIVQTLPAQYG
+41 NAIVETIPAQYG
-53 ESEVDFSY
+53 ESEVDLSY
-61 SPIVRGA
+61 SPIARGA
-68 RATGSFLNDIF
+68 DKTLSFLRDVF
-79 FGDANEQSEAA
+79 SGDPERVGSAA
-90 GRAVSAVR
+90 DKAETAIR
-98 GVAGGLGDYASSQ
+98 GIMGGLTDYASSQ

-118 GTTYDPETRQITEFD
+118 GTIYDPETRQITEFD

-217 GFYGATPEGSRISDS
+217 GFYGATPEGSRISDF

-252 VFPYITRRGNYRQ
+252 VFPYITRRGNYKQ

-286 DLAQKN
+286 DLAKKN

-325 NYDPT
+325 NYDT
-330 DLYSGGGRKISNQP
+330 
-344 EFIKSPETNASKSRE
+344 T
-359 TEIVM
+359 T
-364 SPTEFLDLS
+364 
-373 DDLFERN
+373 
-380 VSLDSERFIK
+380 
-390 NQIEKGEPLE
+390 
-400 TPFLNFDLDDKGVAT
+400 
-415 VIGHEGR
+415 
-422 HRARVLE
+422 
-429 EMGIDEMPVRL
+429 
-440 RSQGRNEIRWSE
+440 
-452 QSDPNNYDRLDVPWP
+452 
-467 KLLLPQNK
+467 
-475 SSGSMVRFPVSDPL
+475 
-489 SKPSPD
+489 
-495 LEYEPVML
+495 
-503 GDTLLYSGG
+503 LYSGG
-512 GRQGSAIAGG
+512 GRQGTAIAGG

-537 PRFDNRAKE
+537 SRFDSRAKE
-546 QQRIADTELTY
+546 QQRILDTELTY

-580 MADRTKAGSRITGVE
+580 MADRTKAGSRLTGVE

-678 AVSKRAKQQADKTIK
+678 AVSKKAKRQADKTIR

-725 MDRDLRN
+725 MDRDLRD

-743 AVSDRAQYNAPDFN
+743 AVTDRAQYNAPDFN
-757 LQNVGVANPYGDTRF
+757 LQNVGVANPYGDSRF

-838 GGVITEDMLRDIE
+838 GGVITEEMLRDIE
-851 SRRAQ
+851 ARRAN

>member
-18 LLPERREIL
+18 LLPARREIL
-27 QEEQNQFIGYDDRG
+27 RDEQNQFIGYDDQG
-41 QAIVQTLPAQYG
+41 NAIIQTIPAKYG
-53 ESEVDFSY
+53 ESEVDISY

-68 RATGSFLNDIF
+68 KATGSFLNDIF
-79 FGDANEQSEAA
+79 FGDANEQSQAA
-90 GRAVSAVR
+90 GRAVSAIR
-98 GVAGGLGDYASSQ
+98 GAIEGLGDYASGQ

-118 GTTYDPETRQITEFD
+118 GTIYDPETRQITEFD

-196 DDIRQPTSSRTGSR
+196 DDIRQPTSIKTSFR
-210 DSGFIGK
+210 DSGWLGE
-217 GFYGATPEGSRISDS
+217 GFYGATPEGSRISDY

-237 APRFRNEAGDYSEPN
+237 TPRFRNEAGDYSEPN
-252 VFPYITRRGNYRQ
+252 VFPYITRRGNYKQ
-265 YSLADKQALSKQAR
+265 YSLMDKAGMGIVAQMNPNYSKK
-279 QDEFFGQ
+279 
-286 DLAQKN
+286 LTQKN

-306 GNIIERV
+306 GNIVERV

-325 NYDPT
+325 NYDIT
-330 DLYSGGGRKISNQP
+330 D
-344 EFIKSPETNASKSRE
+344 
-359 TEIVM
+359 
-364 SPTEFLDLS
+364 
-373 DDLFERN
+373 
-380 VSLDSERFIK
+380 
-390 NQIEKGEPLE
+390 
-400 TPFLNFDLDDKGVAT
+400 
-415 VIGHEGR
+415 
-422 HRARVLE
+422 
-429 EMGIDEMPVRL
+429 
-440 RSQGRNEIRWSE
+440 
-452 QSDPNNYDRLDVPWP
+452 
-467 KLLLPQNK
+467 
-475 SSGSMVRFPVSDPL
+475 
-489 SKPSPD
+489 
-495 LEYEPVML
+495 
-503 GDTLLYSGG
+503 LYSGG
-512 GRQGSAIAGG
+512 GRQGSVIAGG

-537 PRFDNRAKE
+537 PRFDNRSRE
-546 QQRIADTELTY
+546 QQRILDTELVY

-580 MADRTKAGSRITGVE
+580 MADRTKAGSRLTGVE

-636 SFMGL
+636 SFLGL
-641 DGKPIADEVLM
+641 DGKPIADEILM

-678 AVSKRAKQQADKTIK
+678 AVSKKAKRKADKTIK

-725 MDRDLRN
+725 MDRDLRD

-743 AVSDRAQYNAPDFN
+743 AVTDRAQYNAPDFN
-757 LQNVGVANPYGDTRF
+757 LQNVGIANPYGNSRF

-838 GGVITEDMLRDIE
+838 GGVITEEMLRDIE
-851 SRRAQ
+851 ARRAN

>member
-68 RATGSFLNDIF
+68 KATGSFLSDIF

-90 GRAVSAVR
+90 GKAVSAVR
-98 GVAGGLGDYASSQ
+98 GVVGGLGDYASDQ
-111 YEAGMAG
+111 YQAGMAG
-118 GTTYDPETRQITEFD
+118 GTIYDPETRQITEFD
-133 PTAVMVSGAP
+133 PALVMG
-143 AGIQAA
+143 G
-149 RNTPSNQVI
+149 
-158 FGTMGS
+158 GS
-164 KTANYTPDQ
+164 
-173 RRVMDEL
+173 
-180 ERQGM
+180 
-185 DTENLFLHGTS
+185 
-196 DDIRQPTSSRTGSR
+196 
-210 DSGFIGK
+210 
-217 GFYGATPEGSRISDS
+217 
-232 YANTA
+232 
-237 APRFRNEAGDYSEPN
+237 
-252 VFPYITRRGNYRQ
+252 
-265 YSLADKQALSKQAR
+265 
-279 QDEFFGQ
+279 
-286 DLAQKN
+286 
-292 IDEGFIGAEVVDAD
+292 
-306 GNIIERV
+306 
-313 NYFPDTDTRSAL
+313 
-325 NYDPT
+325 
-330 DLYSGGGRKISNQP
+330 SGGGSALASGFRRSGGNRTEQSARMQRAQDLGFDTSQPLYHSTNSSFDSFELPKDGFLKYGKGVYTTPNAQYSDRYIRKNRDLESAYKEGANVMPLYARGRIGTEKDWEAARQEMLAEGVNPSGYNPMQ
-344 EFIKSPETNASKSRE
+344 EEIKRR
-359 TEIVM
+359 
-364 SPTEFLDLS
+364 L
-373 DDLFERN
+373 
-380 VSLDSERFIK
+380 
-390 NQIEKGEPLE
+390 QEKG
-400 TPFLNFDLDDKGVAT
+400 FDGLNMFGNE
-415 VIGHEGR
+415 VI
-422 HRARVLE
+422 
-429 EMGIDEMPVRL
+429 IYDPKNL
-440 RSQGRNEIRWSE
+440 RSINAEFDPAM
-452 QSDPNNYDRLDVPWP
+452 SD
-467 KLLLPQNK
+467 
-475 SSGSMVRFPVSDPL
+475 SD
-489 SKPSPD
+489 
-495 LEYEPVML
+495 M
-503 GDTLLYSGG
+503 LLYSGG
-512 GRQGSAIAGG
+512 GRQGTAIAGG

-537 PRFDNRAKE
+537 PRFDSRAKE
-546 QQRIADTELTY
+546 QQRILDTELTY

-757 LQNVGVANPYGDTRF
+757 LQNVGIANPYGDSRF

-838 GGVITEDMLRDIE
+838 GGVITEDILRDIE
-851 SRRAQ
+851 ARRAN

>member
-27 QEEQNQFIGYDDRG
+27 RDEQNQFIGYDDQG
-41 QAIVQTLPAQYG
+41 NAIVQTIPAEYG
-53 ESEVDFSY
+53 ESEVDISY

-68 RATGSFLNDIF
+68 KAAGLFLNDIF
-79 FGDANEQSEAA
+79 FGDANEQSQAA
-90 GRAVSAVR
+90 GRAVSAIR
-98 GVAGGLGDYASSQ
+98 GAVEGLGDYASGQ

-118 GTTYDPETRQITEFD
+118 GTTYDPATNQITEFD

-217 GFYGATPEGSRISDS
+217 GFYGATPEGSRIADS
-232 YANTA
+232 YAYTA

-252 VFPYITRRGNYRQ
+252 VFPYITRRGNYKQ

-325 NYDPT
+325 NYDTT
-330 DLYSGGGRKISNQP
+330 D
-344 EFIKSPETNASKSRE
+344 
-359 TEIVM
+359 
-364 SPTEFLDLS
+364 
-373 DDLFERN
+373 
-380 VSLDSERFIK
+380 
-390 NQIEKGEPLE
+390 
-400 TPFLNFDLDDKGVAT
+400 
-415 VIGHEGR
+415 
-422 HRARVLE
+422 
-429 EMGIDEMPVRL
+429 
-440 RSQGRNEIRWSE
+440 
-452 QSDPNNYDRLDVPWP
+452 
-467 KLLLPQNK
+467 
-475 SSGSMVRFPVSDPL
+475 
-489 SKPSPD
+489 
-495 LEYEPVML
+495 
-503 GDTLLYSGG
+503 LYSGG
-512 GRQGSAIAGG
+512 GRQGSVIAGG

-537 PRFDNRAKE
+537 PRFDNRSRE
-546 QQRIADTELTY
+546 QQRILDTELVY

-580 MADRTKAGSRITGVE
+580 MADRTKAGSRLTGVE

-636 SFMGL
+636 SFLGL
-641 DGKPIADEVLM
+641 DGKPIADEILM

-678 AVSKRAKQQADKTIK
+678 AVSKKAKRKADKTIK

-725 MDRDLRN
+725 MDRDLRD

-743 AVSDRAQYNAPDFN
+743 AVTDRAQYNAPDFN
-757 LQNVGVANPYGDTRF
+757 LQNVGIANPYGNSRF

-851 SRRAQ
+851 ARRAQ

>member
-27 QEEQNQFIGYDDRG
+27 RDEQNQFIGYDDRG
-41 QAIVQTLPAQYG
+41 NAIVQTIPAQYG
-53 ESEVDFSY
+53 ESEVDVSY

-68 RATGSFLNDIF
+68 EKTLSFIRDAFSGDPERVGSAADRAETAI
-79 FGDANEQSEAA
+79 
-90 GRAVSAVR
+90 R
-98 GVAGGLGDYASSQ
+98 GVMGGLKDYAASQ

-118 GTTYDPETRQITEFD
+118 GTTYDPETGQITEFD
-133 PTAVMVSGAP
+133 PALVMGGSGA
-143 AGIQAA
+143 
-149 RNTPSNQVI
+149 
-158 FGTMGS
+158 
-164 KTANYTPDQ
+164 
-173 RRVMDEL
+173 
-180 ERQGM
+180 
-185 DTENLFLHGTS
+185 
-196 DDIRQPTSSRTGSR
+196 
-210 DSGFIGK
+210 GK
-217 GFYGATPEGSRISDS
+217 
-232 YANTA
+232 
-237 APRFRNEAGDYSEPN
+237 
-252 VFPYITRRGNYRQ
+252 
-265 YSLADKQALSKQAR
+265 SL
-279 QDEFFGQ
+279 
-286 DLAQKN
+286 
-292 IDEGFIGAEVVDAD
+292 
-306 GNIIERV
+306 
-313 NYFPDTDTRSAL
+313 PRSAL
-325 NYDPT
+325 DMSDAARMQRAQELGFDTNRPLYHYT
-330 DLYSGGGRKISNQP
+330 DKLEDGGEFNRLAVSPDNVQTKLGRGIYTSPNNQYGDRYVRQQREMSGAYGENARAIPLYARGNLATDVDFDAAMR
-344 EFIKSPETNASKSRE
+344 AARE
-359 TEIVM
+359 N
-364 SPTEFLDLS
+364 L
-373 DDLFERN
+373 
-380 VSLDSERFIK
+380 
-390 NQIEKGEPLE
+390 
-400 TPFLNFDLDDKGVAT
+400 
-415 VIGHEGR
+415 
-422 HRARVLE
+422 
-429 EMGIDEMPVRL
+429 GI
-440 RSQGRNEIRWSE
+440 QGRRVPDRESKLRLSNEIRSE
-452 QSDPNNYDRLDVPWP
+452 AQRLLKDQGFSGIQFMDEVMIFDPKDVRSVNARFDPAMSNSD
-467 KLLLPQNK
+467 
-475 SSGSMVRFPVSDPL
+475 MI
-489 SKPSPD
+489 
-495 LEYEPVML
+495 M
-503 GDTLLYSGG
+503 YSGG
-512 GRQGSAIAGG
+512 GRQGTAIAGG

-562 VRPEV
+562 ERPEV

-641 DGKPIADEVLM
+641 DGKPIADEILM

-678 AVSKRAKQQADKTIK
+678 AVSKKAKQKADKTIK

-743 AVSDRAQYNAPDFN
+743 AVTDRAQYNAPDFN
-757 LQNVGVANPYGDTRF
+757 LQNVGVANPYGDSRF

-838 GGVITEDMLRDIE
+838 GGVITEEMLRDIE
-851 SRRAQ
+851 ARRAN

>member
-1 MAEPR
+1 M
-6 YRYGGDSAIGAL
+6 
-18 LLPERREIL
+18 
-27 QEEQNQFIGYDDRG
+27 
-41 QAIVQTLPAQYG
+41 
-53 ESEVDFSY
+53 
-61 SPIVRGA
+61 
-68 RATGSFLNDIF
+68 
-79 FGDANEQSEAA
+79 
-90 GRAVSAVR
+90 
-98 GVAGGLGDYASSQ
+98 
-111 YEAGMAG
+111 
-118 GTTYDPETRQITEFD
+118 
-133 PTAVMVSGAP
+133 
-143 AGIQAA
+143 
-149 RNTPSNQVI
+149 
-158 FGTMGS
+158 
-164 KTANYTPDQ
+164 
-173 RRVMDEL
+173 
-180 ERQGM
+180 
-185 DTENLFLHGTS
+185 
-196 DDIRQPTSSRTGSR
+196 
-210 DSGFIGK
+210 
-217 GFYGATPEGSRISDS
+217 
-232 YANTA
+232 
-237 APRFRNEAGDYSEPN
+237 
-252 VFPYITRRGNYRQ
+252 
-265 YSLADKQALSKQAR
+265 
-279 QDEFFGQ
+279 
-286 DLAQKN
+286 
-292 IDEGFIGAEVVDAD
+292 
-306 GNIIERV
+306 
-313 NYFPDTDTRSAL
+313 
-325 NYDPT
+325 
-330 DLYSGGGRKISNQP
+330 
-344 EFIKSPETNASKSRE
+344 
-359 TEIVM
+359 
-364 SPTEFLDLS
+364 
-373 DDLFERN
+373 
-380 VSLDSERFIK
+380 
-390 NQIEKGEPLE
+390 
-400 TPFLNFDLDDKGVAT
+400 
-415 VIGHEGR
+415 
-422 HRARVLE
+422 
-429 EMGIDEMPVRL
+429 
-440 RSQGRNEIRWSE
+440 
-452 QSDPNNYDRLDVPWP
+452 
-467 KLLLPQNK
+467 
-475 SSGSMVRFPVSDPL
+475 
-489 SKPSPD
+489 
-495 LEYEPVML
+495 
-503 GDTLLYSGG
+503 
-512 GRQGSAIAGG
+512 
-522 SALRESFRIGDEGFD
+522 
-537 PRFDNRAKE
+537 
-546 QQRIADTELTY
+546 
-557 EGSPI
+557 
-562 VRPEV
+562 RPEV

-707 IDQIR
+707 IDQIK

-757 LQNVGVANPYGDTRF
+757 LQNVGIANPYGDSRF

-851 SRRAQ
+851 ARRAN

>member
-68 RATGSFLNDIF
+68 KATGSFLSDIF

-90 GRAVSAVR
+90 GKAVSAVR
-98 GVAGGLGDYASSQ
+98 GVVGGLGDYASDQ
-111 YEAGMAG
+111 YQAGMAG
-118 GTTYDPETRQITEFD
+118 GTIYDPETRQITEFD
-133 PTAVMVSGAP
+133 PALVMG
-143 AGIQAA
+143 G
-149 RNTPSNQVI
+149 
-158 FGTMGS
+158 GS
-164 KTANYTPDQ
+164 
-173 RRVMDEL
+173 
-180 ERQGM
+180 
-185 DTENLFLHGTS
+185 
-196 DDIRQPTSSRTGSR
+196 
-210 DSGFIGK
+210 
-217 GFYGATPEGSRISDS
+217 
-232 YANTA
+232 
-237 APRFRNEAGDYSEPN
+237 
-252 VFPYITRRGNYRQ
+252 
-265 YSLADKQALSKQAR
+265 
-279 QDEFFGQ
+279 
-286 DLAQKN
+286 
-292 IDEGFIGAEVVDAD
+292 
-306 GNIIERV
+306 
-313 NYFPDTDTRSAL
+313 
-325 NYDPT
+325 
-330 DLYSGGGRKISNQP
+330 SGGGSALASGFRRSGGNRTEQSARMQRAQDLGFDTSQPLYHSTNSSFDSFELPKDGFLKYGKGVYTTPNAQYSDRYIRKNRDLESAYKEGANVMPLYARGRIGTEKDWEAARQEMLAEGVNPSGYNPMQ
-344 EFIKSPETNASKSRE
+344 EEIKRR
-359 TEIVM
+359 
-364 SPTEFLDLS
+364 L
-373 DDLFERN
+373 
-380 VSLDSERFIK
+380 
-390 NQIEKGEPLE
+390 QEKG
-400 TPFLNFDLDDKGVAT
+400 FDGLNMFGNE
-415 VIGHEGR
+415 VI
-422 HRARVLE
+422 
-429 EMGIDEMPVRL
+429 IYDPKNL
-440 RSQGRNEIRWSE
+440 RSINAEFDPAM
-452 QSDPNNYDRLDVPWP
+452 SD
-467 KLLLPQNK
+467 
-475 SSGSMVRFPVSDPL
+475 SD
-489 SKPSPD
+489 
-495 LEYEPVML
+495 M
-503 GDTLLYSGG
+503 LLYSGG
-512 GRQGSAIAGG
+512 GRQGTAIAGG

-537 PRFDNRAKE
+537 PRFDSRAKE
-546 QQRIADTELTY
+546 QQRILDTELTY

-580 MADRTKAGSRITGVE
+580 MADRTKAGSRLTGVE

-678 AVSKRAKQQADKTIK
+678 AVSKRAKQQADTTIK

-757 LQNVGVANPYGDTRF
+757 LQNVGIANPYGDSRF

-838 GGVITEDMLRDIE
+838 GGVITEDILRDIE
-851 SRRAQ
+851 ARRAN

>member
-68 RATGSFLNDIF
+68 KATGSFLSDIF

-90 GRAVSAVR
+90 GKAVSAVR
-98 GVAGGLGDYASSQ
+98 GVAGGLVDYASDQ
-111 YEAGMAG
+111 YQAGMAG

-164 KTANYTPDQ
+164 KTANYTPEQ
-173 RRVMDEL
+173 RRAMDEL

-217 GFYGATPEGSRISDS
+217 GFYGATPEGSRISDF

-252 VFPYITRRGNYRQ
+252 VFPYITKRGNYKQ
-265 YSLADKQALSKQAR
+265 YSLMDKAGMGIVAQRNPEYSQNLT
-279 QDEFFGQ
+279 
-286 DLAQKN
+286 QKN

-306 GNIIERV
+306 GSIIERV

-325 NYDPT
+325 NYDTT
-330 DLYSGGGRKISNQP
+330 DLYSGGGR
-344 EFIKSPETNASKSRE
+344 
-359 TEIVM
+359 
-364 SPTEFLDLS
+364 
-373 DDLFERN
+373 
-380 VSLDSERFIK
+380 
-390 NQIEKGEPLE
+390 
-400 TPFLNFDLDDKGVAT
+400 
-415 VIGHEGR
+415 
-422 HRARVLE
+422 
-429 EMGIDEMPVRL
+429 
-440 RSQGRNEIRWSE
+440 QG
-452 QSDPNNYDRLDVPWP
+452 
-467 KLLLPQNK
+467 
-475 SSGSMVRFPVSDPL
+475 
-489 SKPSPD
+489 
-495 LEYEPVML
+495 
-503 GDTLLYSGG
+503 T
-512 GRQGSAIAGG
+512 AIAGG

-546 QQRIADTELTY
+546 QQRILDTELTY

-707 IDQIR
+707 IDQIK

-757 LQNVGVANPYGDTRF
+757 LQNVGIANPYGDSRF

-851 SRRAQ
+851 ARRAN

>member
-68 RATGSFLNDIF
+68 KATGSFLNDIF

-98 GVAGGLGDYASSQ
+98 GVVGGLGDYASSQ

-118 GTTYDPETRQITEFD
+118 GTIYDPETRQITEFD

-217 GFYGATPEGSRISDS
+217 GFYGATPEGSRISDF

-252 VFPYITRRGNYRQ
+252 VFPYITKRGNYKQ
-265 YSLADKQALSKQAR
+265 YSLMDKAGMGIVAQRNPEYSQNLT
-279 QDEFFGQ
+279 
-286 DLAQKN
+286 QKN

-306 GNIIERV
+306 GSIIERV

-325 NYDPT
+325 NYDTT
-330 DLYSGGGRKISNQP
+330 DLYSGGGR
-344 EFIKSPETNASKSRE
+344 
-359 TEIVM
+359 
-364 SPTEFLDLS
+364 
-373 DDLFERN
+373 
-380 VSLDSERFIK
+380 
-390 NQIEKGEPLE
+390 
-400 TPFLNFDLDDKGVAT
+400 
-415 VIGHEGR
+415 
-422 HRARVLE
+422 
-429 EMGIDEMPVRL
+429 
-440 RSQGRNEIRWSE
+440 QG
-452 QSDPNNYDRLDVPWP
+452 
-467 KLLLPQNK
+467 
-475 SSGSMVRFPVSDPL
+475 
-489 SKPSPD
+489 
-495 LEYEPVML
+495 
-503 GDTLLYSGG
+503 T
-512 GRQGSAIAGG
+512 AIAGG

-537 PRFDNRAKE
+537 SRFDSRAKE
-546 QQRIADTELTY
+546 QQRILDTELTY

-693 EFYPAWK
+693 EFYPTWK

-707 IDQIR
+707 IDQIK

-757 LQNVGVANPYGDTRF
+757 LQNVGIANPYGDSRF

-838 GGVITEDMLRDIE
+838 GGVITEEMLRDIE
-851 SRRAQ
+851 ARRAN

>member
-27 QEEQNQFIGYDDRG
+27 QEEQNQLIGYDDRG
-41 QAIVQTLPAQYG
+41 KAIVQTLPAQYG

-68 RATGSFLNDIF
+68 KATGSFLNDIF

-98 GVAGGLGDYASSQ
+98 GVVGGLRDYASDQ
-111 YEAGMAG
+111 YQAGMAG

-164 KTANYTPDQ
+164 KTGNYTPDQ
-173 RRVMDEL
+173 RRAMDEL

-196 DDIRQPTSSRTGSR
+196 DDIRQPTSRKTSYR
-210 DSGFIGK
+210 DSGWLGE
-217 GFYGATPEGSRISDS
+217 GFYGATPEGSRISDY

-252 VFPYITRRGNYRQ
+252 VFPYITKRGNYKQ
-265 YSLADKQALSKQAR
+265 YSLMDKAGMGIVAQMNPNYSKK
-279 QDEFFGQ
+279 
-286 DLAQKN
+286 LTQKN

-306 GNIIERV
+306 GSIVERV

-325 NYDPT
+325 NYDTT
-330 DLYSGGGRKISNQP
+330 DLYSGGGR
-344 EFIKSPETNASKSRE
+344 
-359 TEIVM
+359 
-364 SPTEFLDLS
+364 
-373 DDLFERN
+373 
-380 VSLDSERFIK
+380 
-390 NQIEKGEPLE
+390 
-400 TPFLNFDLDDKGVAT
+400 
-415 VIGHEGR
+415 
-422 HRARVLE
+422 
-429 EMGIDEMPVRL
+429 
-440 RSQGRNEIRWSE
+440 QG
-452 QSDPNNYDRLDVPWP
+452 
-467 KLLLPQNK
+467 
-475 SSGSMVRFPVSDPL
+475 
-489 SKPSPD
+489 
-495 LEYEPVML
+495 
-503 GDTLLYSGG
+503 T
-512 GRQGSAIAGG
+512 AIAGG

-537 PRFDNRAKE
+537 PRFDNRARE
-546 QQRIADTELTY
+546 QQRISDTELTY

-562 VRPEV
+562 MRPEV

-580 MADRTKAGSRITGVE
+580 MADRTKAGSRLTGVE

-678 AVSKRAKQQADKTIK
+678 AVSKKAKRQADKTIK

-725 MDRDLRN
+725 MDRDLRD

-757 LQNVGVANPYGDTRF
+757 LQNVGVANPYGDSRF

-838 GGVITEDMLRDIE
+838 GGVITEEMLRDIE
-851 SRRAQ
+851 ARRAN

>member
-1 MAEPR
+1 
-6 YRYGGDSAIGAL
+6 L

-68 RATGSFLNDIF
+68 KATGSFLSDIF

-90 GRAVSAVR
+90 GKAVSAVR
-98 GVAGGLGDYASSQ
+98 GVVGGLGDYASDQ
-111 YEAGMAG
+111 YQAGMAG
-118 GTTYDPETRQITEFD
+118 GTIYDPETRQITEFD
-133 PTAVMVSGAP
+133 PALVMG
-143 AGIQAA
+143 G
-149 RNTPSNQVI
+149 
-158 FGTMGS
+158 GS
-164 KTANYTPDQ
+164 
-173 RRVMDEL
+173 
-180 ERQGM
+180 
-185 DTENLFLHGTS
+185 
-196 DDIRQPTSSRTGSR
+196 
-210 DSGFIGK
+210 
-217 GFYGATPEGSRISDS
+217 
-232 YANTA
+232 
-237 APRFRNEAGDYSEPN
+237 
-252 VFPYITRRGNYRQ
+252 
-265 YSLADKQALSKQAR
+265 
-279 QDEFFGQ
+279 
-286 DLAQKN
+286 
-292 IDEGFIGAEVVDAD
+292 
-306 GNIIERV
+306 
-313 NYFPDTDTRSAL
+313 
-325 NYDPT
+325 
-330 DLYSGGGRKISNQP
+330 SGGGSALASGFRRSGGNRTEQSARMQRAQDLGFDTSQPLYHSTNSSFDSFELPKDGFLKYGKGVYTTPNAQYSDRYIRKNRDLESAYKEGANVMPLYARGRIGTEKDWEAARQEMLAEGVNPSGYNPMQ
-344 EFIKSPETNASKSRE
+344 EEIKRR
-359 TEIVM
+359 
-364 SPTEFLDLS
+364 L
-373 DDLFERN
+373 
-380 VSLDSERFIK
+380 
-390 NQIEKGEPLE
+390 QEKG
-400 TPFLNFDLDDKGVAT
+400 FDGLNMFGNE
-415 VIGHEGR
+415 VI
-422 HRARVLE
+422 
-429 EMGIDEMPVRL
+429 IYDPKNL
-440 RSQGRNEIRWSE
+440 RSINAEFDPAM
-452 QSDPNNYDRLDVPWP
+452 SD
-467 KLLLPQNK
+467 
-475 SSGSMVRFPVSDPL
+475 SD
-489 SKPSPD
+489 
-495 LEYEPVML
+495 M
-503 GDTLLYSGG
+503 LLYSGG
-512 GRQGSAIAGG
+512 GRQGTAIAGG

-537 PRFDNRAKE
+537 PRFDSRAKE
-546 QQRIADTELTY
+546 QQRILDTELTY

-616 AGREG
+616 TGREG

-757 LQNVGVANPYGDTRF
+757 LQNVGIANPYGDSRF

-838 GGVITEDMLRDIE
+838 GGVITEDILRDIE
-851 SRRAQ
+851 ARRAN

>member
-1 MAEPR
+1 MADNKSSVGASALNQVAGKN
-6 YRYGGDSAIGAL
+6 YKYGGDAAFGAFI
-18 LLPERREIL
+18 PERREIL
-27 QEEQNQFIGYDDRG
+27 REEVQNQLIGYDDRG
-41 QAIVQTLPAQYG
+41 REIRQTIPAQYG

-61 SPIVRGA
+61 SPVVRGA
-68 RATGSFLNDIF
+68 RSAGSFLNDIF
-79 FGDANEQSEAA
+79 FGDANEQSQAA
-90 GRAVSAVR
+90 GNAVSAIR
-98 GVAGGLGDYASSQ
+98 GVVKAVPQMIDEQMRAAGS
-111 YEAGMAG
+111 G
-118 GTTYDPETRQITEFD
+118 GRYYDPETRRIVEFD
-133 PTAVMVSGAP
+133 PTLVMGGGGAGMKAV
-143 AGIQAA
+143 

-158 FGTMGS
+158 LGTMGS

-173 RRVMDEL
+173 RKSMDEL

-196 DDIRQPTSSRTGSR
+196 DDIKQPTSRKTSYRDTGW
-210 DSGFIGK
+210 IGE
-217 GFYGATPEGSRISDS
+217 GFYGATPKGSRISDY

-237 APRFRNEAGDYSEPN
+237 APRFRNEAGDYSDPN
-252 VFPYITRRGNYRQ
+252 VFPYITRRGNYKQ
-265 YSLADKQALSKQAR
+265 YSLMDKAGMGIVAQMNPNYSK
-279 QDEFFGQ
+279 
-286 DLAQKN
+286 DLTRKN
-292 IDEGFIGAEVVDAD
+292 IDEGFIGAEVIDAD
-306 GNIIERV
+306 GSIVERV
-313 NYFPDTDTRSAL
+313 SYFPDTDTRSAL
-325 NYDPT
+325 NYDT
-330 DLYSGGGRKISNQP
+330 TALYSGGGRK
-344 EFIKSPETNASKSRE
+344 
-359 TEIVM
+359 
-364 SPTEFLDLS
+364 
-373 DDLFERN
+373 
-380 VSLDSERFIK
+380 
-390 NQIEKGEPLE
+390 
-400 TPFLNFDLDDKGVAT
+400 
-415 VIGHEGR
+415 
-422 HRARVLE
+422 
-429 EMGIDEMPVRL
+429 
-440 RSQGRNEIRWSE
+440 
-452 QSDPNNYDRLDVPWP
+452 
-467 KLLLPQNK
+467 
-475 SSGSMVRFPVSDPL
+475 
-489 SKPSPD
+489 
-495 LEYEPVML
+495 
-503 GDTLLYSGG
+503 
-512 GRQGSAIAGG
+512 GSAIAGG
-522 SALRESFRIGDEGFD
+522 SALRETFRIGDEGFD
-537 PRFDNRAKE
+537 PRFDSRAKE
-546 QQRIADTELTY
+546 QQRISDTELTY

-641 DGKPIADEVLM
+641 DGNPIADEILM

-678 AVSKRAKQQADKTIK
+678 AVSRKAKSQADKTIK

-757 LQNVGVANPYGDTRF
+757 LQNVGIANPYGDSRF

-838 GGVITEDMLRDIE
+838 GGVVTEDMLRDIQA
-851 SRRAQ
+851 RRAN

>member
-6 YRYGGDSAIGAL
+6 YKYGGENAL
-18 LLPERREIL
+18 AAFFMPERREIL
-27 QEEQNQFIGYDDRG
+27 SPEESQIIGYRPSG
-41 QAIVQTLPAQYG
+41 EAIVQNIPAQYG
-53 ESEVDFSY
+53 ESEIDFSY
-61 SPIVRGA
+61 TPVVRGA
-68 RATGSFLNDIF
+68 RSAASFLNDLF
-79 FGDANEQSEAA
+79 LGDANEQSEAA
-90 GRAVSAVR
+90 GKAVSAVR
-98 GVAGGLGDYASSQ
+98 GIIEGLGDYAVDQ

-118 GTTYDPETRQITEFD
+118 GTTYNPETGQITDFD
-133 PTAVMVSGAP
+133 PALVMGGAGASRSLSKVPLDMSSSARMQRAQDLGFNTDRPLYHYTDKLENGGEFNQLSISPENVQTKLGRGIYTSPDNEYGDRYIRKKRDMSGAYDENARAMSLYARGNIATETDYDEAYRAATKNLNIARGRAPDIETKIRIRNDIQNETQRLLKNQGFSGVQFMDEVMVFDPKDVRSVNARFDP
-143 AGIQAA
+143 AM
-149 RNTPSNQVI
+149 S
-158 FGTMGS
+158 S
-164 KTANYTPDQ
+164 
-173 RRVMDEL
+173 
-180 ERQGM
+180 
-185 DTENLFLHGTS
+185 S
-196 DDIRQPTSSRTGSR
+196 DMI
-210 DSGFIGK
+210 
-217 GFYGATPEGSRISDS
+217 
-232 YANTA
+232 
-237 APRFRNEAGDYSEPN
+237 
-252 VFPYITRRGNYRQ
+252 
-265 YSLADKQALSKQAR
+265 
-279 QDEFFGQ
+279 
-286 DLAQKN
+286 
-292 IDEGFIGAEVVDAD
+292 
-306 GNIIERV
+306 
-313 NYFPDTDTRSAL
+313 
-325 NYDPT
+325 
-330 DLYSGGGRKISNQP
+330 
-344 EFIKSPETNASKSRE
+344 
-359 TEIVM
+359 
-364 SPTEFLDLS
+364 
-373 DDLFERN
+373 
-380 VSLDSERFIK
+380 
-390 NQIEKGEPLE
+390 
-400 TPFLNFDLDDKGVAT
+400 
-415 VIGHEGR
+415 
-422 HRARVLE
+422 
-429 EMGIDEMPVRL
+429 
-440 RSQGRNEIRWSE
+440 
-452 QSDPNNYDRLDVPWP
+452 
-467 KLLLPQNK
+467 
-475 SSGSMVRFPVSDPL
+475 
-489 SKPSPD
+489 
-495 LEYEPVML
+495 
-503 GDTLLYSGG
+503 LYSGG
-512 GRQGSAIAGG
+512 GRQGSTIAGG

-537 PRFDNRAKE
+537 SRFDNRAKE
-546 QQRIADTELTY
+546 QQRILDTDLTY

-616 AGREG
+616 VGREG

-631 SAFLN
+631 SAFIN

-641 DGKPIADEVLM
+641 DGKPIADEILM

-678 AVSKRAKQQADKTIK
+678 AVSKKAKQQADKTIK

-712 EMTGDPRKSLLQV
+712 EMKGNPRKSLLQV

-743 AVSDRAQYNAPDFN
+743 AVTDRAQYNAPDFN

-838 GGVITEDMLRDIE
+838 GGVITEEMLRDIE
-851 SRRAQ
+851 ARRAQ

>member
-41 QAIVQTLPAQYG
+41 QAIVQTIPAQYG

-68 RATGSFLNDIF
+68 KATGSFLNDIF
-79 FGDANEQSEAA
+79 FGDANEQLEAA

-98 GVAGGLGDYASSQ
+98 GVVGGLVDYASDQ
-111 YEAGMAG
+111 YQAGMAG

-133 PTAVMVSGAP
+133 PALVMG
-143 AGIQAA
+143 G
-149 RNTPSNQVI
+149 
-158 FGTMGS
+158 GS
-164 KTANYTPDQ
+164 
-173 RRVMDEL
+173 
-180 ERQGM
+180 
-185 DTENLFLHGTS
+185 
-196 DDIRQPTSSRTGSR
+196 
-210 DSGFIGK
+210 
-217 GFYGATPEGSRISDS
+217 
-232 YANTA
+232 
-237 APRFRNEAGDYSEPN
+237 
-252 VFPYITRRGNYRQ
+252 
-265 YSLADKQALSKQAR
+265 
-279 QDEFFGQ
+279 
-286 DLAQKN
+286 
-292 IDEGFIGAEVVDAD
+292 
-306 GNIIERV
+306 
-313 NYFPDTDTRSAL
+313 
-325 NYDPT
+325 
-330 DLYSGGGRKISNQP
+330 SGGGSALASGFRRSGGNRIEQSARMQRAQDLGFDTSRPLYHSTNSSFDSFEVP
-344 EFIKSPETNASKSRE
+344 EDGFLKYGKGVYTTPNAQYSDRYIRQNRDLESAYKEGANVMPLYARGRIGTEEDWEAARQEMLAEGVNPSGYNPMQEEIKRR
-359 TEIVM
+359 
-364 SPTEFLDLS
+364 L
-373 DDLFERN
+373 
-380 VSLDSERFIK
+380 
-390 NQIEKGEPLE
+390 QEKG
-400 TPFLNFDLDDKGVAT
+400 FDGLNMFGNE
-415 VIGHEGR
+415 VI
-422 HRARVLE
+422 
-429 EMGIDEMPVRL
+429 IYDPKNL
-440 RSQGRNEIRWSE
+440 RSINAEFDPAM
-452 QSDPNNYDRLDVPWP
+452 SD
-467 KLLLPQNK
+467 
-475 SSGSMVRFPVSDPL
+475 SD
-489 SKPSPD
+489 
-495 LEYEPVML
+495 M
-503 GDTLLYSGG
+503 LLYSGG
-512 GRQGSAIAGG
+512 GRQGTAIAGG

-537 PRFDNRAKE
+537 PRFDNRARE
-546 QQRIADTELTY
+546 QQRILDTELTY

-580 MADRTKAGSRITGVE
+580 MADRTKAGSRLTGVE

-616 AGREG
+616 TGREG

-678 AVSKRAKQQADKTIK
+678 AVSKKAKRKADKTIK

-725 MDRDLRN
+725 MDRDLRD

-838 GGVITEDMLRDIE
+838 GGVITEEMLRDIE
-851 SRRAQ
+851 ARRAN